1 MTTVVIDEYIDATR
15 SFCFGHAFTFQG
27 PEGYPAGRKS
37 LGNALRTRGGI
48 TRPGRPDPSE
58 LSDGEPPMG
67 HAETAPVLDRNI
79 TEPLPAVEE
88 EDHDR
93 PFSPLMT
100 PKAAENRAQA
110 GFTAEND
117 VVPLENEKTTEPQ
130 PKEDFEQ
137 DLDVEGTAAPE
148 ELAEEG
154 WLS

>member
-1 MTTVVIDEYIDATR
+1 MPPSHFASAVPPL
-15 SFCFGHAFTFQG
+15 SFQG
-27 PEGYPAGRKS
+27 PEGYPSGRKS

-48 TRPGRPDPSE
+48 TRPGKPDPNE
-58 LSDGEPPMG
+58 LSDGEPPMV

-100 PKAAENRAQA
+100 PKASENKAQA

-117 VVPLENEKTTEPQ
+117 VVPLENEKTTEP
-130 PKEDFEQ
+130 PNEKEDFEQ
-137 DLDVEGTAAPE
+137 DLDVEGTATAAPE